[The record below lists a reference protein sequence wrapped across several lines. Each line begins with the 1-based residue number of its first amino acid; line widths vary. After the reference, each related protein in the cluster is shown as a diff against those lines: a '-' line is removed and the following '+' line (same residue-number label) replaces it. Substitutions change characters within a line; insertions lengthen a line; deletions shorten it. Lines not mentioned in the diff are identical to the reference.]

1 MRRKKTYIDPTKLKF
16 QVKIWFKCRNRFCEN
31 LKFQILA
38 TKFWKK
44 IVSKIVRQNQ
54 NLNLQNHDFDIE
66 FGVWV
71 LKIHFEKSKIVFLI
85 PLETHFETIKFEFS
99 VIDLPLISFFAPKFK
114 IFFDQNLDFALG
126 PKKSHK
132 KKGAIL
138 APIEEEDE
146 VILPEIVAVRDKNET
161 PEEKK
166 ARKAAVKEAQRI
178 CREMKKQNKNVWKE
192 ETKKFKDR
200 QAATNGG
207 LRLGIRAIPI

>member
-1 MRRKKTYIDPTKLKF
+1 MYQGIKHHLGLDNDDDNEEESDDSDYDIVEKPKEDEWDVESVLSTKTNTTNHPGK
-16 QVKIWFKCRNRFCEN
+16 VNR
-31 LKFQILA
+31 LTVA
-38 TKFWKK
+38 
-44 IVSKIVRQNQ
+44 
-54 NLNLQNHDFDIE
+54 
-66 FGVWV
+66 
-71 LKIHFEKSKIVFLI
+71 
-85 PLETHFETIKFEFS
+85 
-99 VIDLPLISFFAPKFK
+99 
-114 IFFDQNLDFALG
+114 G

-138 APIEEEDE
+138 APIDEEDE